1 MVQVRLYASCS
12 ARSKVNKSKRH
23 QDITFFCLLHI
34 PIVFQVFYLRYVSRL
49 RGVKILAFDAYKDV
63 VVVCME
69 AWSSL
74 HGSLLTCLPPD
85 GKDIGVVCMEAWRP
99 AACFSSQPGCY
110 IPQPA
115 AWRAAEHAKNLRIA
129 YFLQGCWIGQH
140 GCL

>member
-1 MVQVRLYASCS
+1 MYASCS
-12 ARSKVNKSKRH
+12 ARSEVNRSIRH
-23 QDITFFCLLHI
+23 QDITFSPLLHI

-74 HGSLLTCLPPD
+74 HGSLLACLTPG

-129 YFLQGCWIGQH
+129 CSLQGCWIGQH
-140 GCL
+140 GRL